1 MMNERTDDRMKHYD
15 EMSCMLYLEGQL
27 DLPLA
32 EELRAHSATCEPCAA
47 MLRAL
52 GEESLGLT
60 RAFTEADELL
70 PARLASFGQPS
81 PARWAWLLGFGLAG
95 AAAYAVWTGVIVPWW
110 DSISQAGF
118 GGSTVLTALFF
129 NGAFWKGWSSMI
141 DTVQTGA
148 LVALGIF
155 AISFVPLRLRHGA
168 GVAAIFG
175 AVALLAG
182 FPAPAGAT
190 EIHRMESYTLE
201 KDQVIH
207 DDLIVSGERV
217 EIDGT
222 VDGDLI
228 VFAQSVTVH
237 GHVTGD
243 IIGFAQYLR
252 VEGTVDDNIRGAMN
266 TLTLDGS
273 VGKNVSIVAQSVDIG
288 TDSKIGGS
296 LTCAAGDALVD
307 GKLGRGLLAV
317 VGKHTEI
324 EGSIGGETRLYGDHL
339 SIGSTAVLSG
349 PVDFTGAEPPEVAD
363 GAHLASPVHFEQRKK
378 ERRQVSALTFVH
390 AILRYGAALLAGLLL
405 MTILP
410 GFFDAGLRATRRWSA
425 AMGVGA
431 LTTVIWLF
439 LIVASILLL
448 LAGVG
453 AGFAAVTLFFPIA
466 YLAQIFVGSWLGETI
481 MPTTV
486 PSTGAQFGRLALGLL
501 IIDVVRLV
509 PFLGALVS
517 AVVVMWGIGAIL
529 LAVHN
534 QSRRPAAAAIA

>member
-1 MMNERTDDRMKHYD
+1 MTNERTDDRMKHFD
-15 EMSCMLYLEGQL
+15 EMSCMLFLEGQL
-27 DLPLA
+27 EAPFA
-32 EELRAHSATCEPCAA
+32 EELRAHAATCESCGA

-52 GEESLGLT
+52 CEESLGLT

-155 AISFVPLRLRHGA
+155 AISFVPLRLRRSA
-168 GVAAIFG
+168 GVAAILG

-190 EIHRMESYTLE
+190 EIHKTESYTLE

-207 DDLIVSGERV
+207 DDLIVKSPRI

-228 VFAQSVTVH
+228 VVGRDVTVH

-243 IIGFAQYLR
+243 IISCVQDLR
-252 VEGTVDDNIRGAMN
+252 IDGTVDDNIRGFAG

-273 VGKNVSIVAQSVDIG
+273 VGKNISIASQELDIG
-288 TDSKIGGS
+288 SDGKIGGS
-296 LTCAAGDALVD
+296 LTTIAGDLLLD
-307 GKLGRGLLAV
+307 GKLARSFIGF
-317 VGKHTEI
+317 GKHTEI
-324 EGSIGGETRLYGDHL
+324 EGSIGGEAKLYGDHL

-363 GAHLASPVHFEQRKK
+363 GAHLVSPVHFEQQKK
-378 ERRQVSALTFVH
+378 ERREVSPLTFVH

-425 AMGVGA
+425 AMGIGA
-431 LTTVIWLF
+431 LTTIIWLF
-439 LIVASILLL
+439 LIVMSILLL

-453 AGFAAVTLFFPIA
+453 AGFAAVTLFFPLA

-486 PSTGAQFGRLALGLL
+486 PGTGAQFGRLALGLL